1 MIKEIVPCNRAV
13 RGAVFLPGSKSMTH
27 RAILMAALANEPS
40 IIINPLCSE
49 DTLYTAQALEELGCK
64 LEWVTEG
71 EGVKL
76 RILPLPYRD
85 TNFSDQHSAPLHLFV
100 GNSGTTMR
108 LLLGFLG
115 AVKGRFVLDGSA
127 RMRERPVGPVAE
139 SMSQLGVRCRFLE
152 KDGYPPVEVFSSGL
166 NGGSV
171 LVDARKS
178 SQFLSAVLIAAPKA
192 REDVIV
198 RWLEPVASF
207 PYVAMTIRMMRERG
221 IEIRE
226 LDQNGLII
234 PAPQTYRAGTFT
246 VEGDCSSASYF
257 WATAAL
263 TGGEVRTEP
272 VFQESYQ
279 GDAEFLQVL
288 SAMGCSIARD
298 ERSVTVRGPERLNA
312 VDVDMNA
319 MPDMVPT
326 LAVLAAFASGK
337 SIIRRVGHLRI
348 KESDRLKAVASELS
362 KLGVKV
368 EEGEDFLVIY
378 GGTAKGGAD
387 IETYDDHRIAM
398 AFSLAGLKIPGV
410 RIKNPDV
417 VRKSFPE
424 YWLVWERLVYGA

>member
-1 MIKEIVPCNRAV
+1 MTDIVKEIIPCDHKV
-13 RGAVFLPGSKSMTH
+13 SGVVSLPGSKSMTH
-27 RAILMAALANEPS
+27 RAMLMAALADGPS
-40 IIINPLCSE
+40 TILNPLRSE
-49 DTLYTAQALEELGCK
+49 DTLYTAQALEQLGCK
-64 LEWVTEG
+64 LEWILEK
-71 EGVKL
+71 EEIKL
-76 RILPLPYRD
+76 RISPLPVNERKS
-85 TNFSDQHSAPLHLFV
+85 NAELVRLFV

-115 AVKGRFVLDGSA
+115 AVRGCFVLDGSA

-152 KDGYPPVEVFSSGL
+152 KDGYPPVEVFSQGL
-166 NGGSV
+166 NGGHV

-178 SQFLSAVLIAAPKA
+178 SQFLSAVLIAAPRA
-192 REDVIV
+192 SSDVIV
-198 RWLEPVASF
+198 KWLEPVASF
-207 PYVAMTIRMMRERG
+207 PYVVMTLRMMKERG

-226 LDQNGLII
+226 LSYNELLI
-234 PAPQTYRAGTFT
+234 PAPQTYTAGTFT

-272 VFQESYQ
+272 VFRESYQ
-279 GDAEFLQVL
+279 GDAEFLKVL
-288 SAMGCSIARD
+288 SAMGCSIVRD
-298 ERSVTVRGPERLNA
+298 ERSVTVVGPEELLA

-337 SIIRRVGHLRI
+337 TVIRRVGHLRI
-348 KESDRLKAVASELS
+348 KESDRLRAVASELG
-362 KLGVKV
+362 KLGVRV

-378 GGTAKGGAD
+378 GGTAKKGAD
-387 IETYDDHRIAM
+387 IETYDDHRVAM

-417 VRKSFPE
+417 VKKSFPE
-424 YWLVWERLVYGA
+424 YWFVWERFVYGF

>member
-1 MIKEIVPCNRAV
+1 MIKDIVPCDREV
-13 RGAVFLPGSKSMTH
+13 KGTVLLPGSKSMTH
-27 RAILMAALANEPS
+27 RAMLMAALADEPS
-40 IIINPLCSE
+40 IIINPLRSE
-49 DTLYTAQALEELGCK
+49 DTLYTAQVLEKLGCK
-64 LEWVTEG
+64 LEWVAEEEG
-71 EGVKL
+71 LKL
-76 RILPLPYRD
+76 RILPLSLRD
-85 TNFSDQHSAPLHLFV
+85 TGLNDRRSSPLHLFV

-115 AVKGRFVLDGSA
+115 AVRGRFILDGSA

-139 SMSQLGVRCRFLE
+139 SMSQLGVKCRFLE

-166 NGGSV
+166 NGGIV

-178 SQFLSAVLIAAPKA
+178 SQFLSAVLIAAPRA
-192 REDVIV
+192 RENVIV

-207 PYVAMTIRMMRERG
+207 PYVLMTVRMMIERG
-221 IEIRE
+221 IEIQE
-226 LDQNGLII
+226 FGQNGLVV
-234 PAPQTYRAGTFT
+234 PAPQTYRAGIFT

-272 VFQESYQ
+272 IFRESYQ

-288 SAMGCSIARD
+288 SAMGCSIDRD
-298 ERSVTVRGPERLNA
+298 ELSVTVRGPERLNA

-337 SIIRRVGHLRI
+337 SVVRRVGHLRI
-348 KESDRLKAVASELS
+348 KESDRLKAVALELS

-368 EEGEDFLVIY
+368 EEGEDFLVVY
-378 GGTAKGGAD
+378 GGTAKRGAD

-417 VRKSFPE
+417 VKKSFPE
-424 YWLVWERLVYGA
+424 YWLVWERLVYGT